1 MQGFTVTGAA
11 RLDSWFAT
19 WPYAKLS
26 ADPVGLSLI
35 FFGRT
40 YNIPKG
46 SIRRLSK
53 SRNLFSYGL
62 RIEHTESSVPGF
74 VVFCP
79 NIMFLWKNG
88 FNKLKMELGILGYE
102 VAA

>member
-1 MQGFTVTGAA
+1 MQEFTVTGAA

-19 WPYAKLS
+19 WPHAKLS
-26 ADPVGLSLI
+26 ANAGALSLS
-35 FFGRT
+35 FFRRT

-53 SRNLFSYGL
+53 SRNFFSYGL
-62 RIEHTESSVPGF
+62 RIEHTEASVPEF

-79 NIMFLWKNG
+79 NIVFLWKNG
-88 FNKLKMELGILGYE
+88 FNKLKVELGILGYE